1 MKEINEINIKLKQN
15 RLDILDGN
23 IYTHVTAPRLGDKPL
38 DLEMLVVRNCNN
50 IDPIPGESER
60 KPAILWLMGGAWIV
74 CPPVKV
80 MPFLI
85 WFARRGYVVAAAR
98 YRTTPEAAW
107 PAQIVDAKTAVRYLR
122 ANAEVFG
129 IDPAHIGVM
138 GLSAGGHL
146 TNMMAMNTDDWEKKD
161 WAEEDDSVQA
171 AVSLFGPADLRSCA
185 AQREANGLTPKY
197 HVKPLAPRLPEGA
210 EKKLPPLP
218 FEGSPEEL
226 LVGGPLAENPEI
238 AADADPT
245 THISEKS
252 APLLMFHGEQ
262 DTQVPYQQ
270 SVDLYKALQDAG
282 RPSELYLVPDADH
295 ADHHFFQKET
305 QEIILEFLDRYLKP
319 EEK

>member
-1 MKEINEINIKLKQN
+1 MKEINIELKQN

-23 IYTHVTAPRLGDKPL
+23 IYSRVEAPRLGDKTL

-50 IDPIPGESER
+50 IAAIPGEAEK

-80 MPFLI
+80 MPFLT

-107 PAQIVDAKTAVRYLR
+107 PAQIVDVKSAIRYLR
-122 ANAEVFG
+122 ANAESFG
-129 IDPAHIGVM
+129 IDPEHIAVM

-146 TNMMAMNTDDWEKKD
+146 TNVAAMNTDEWEKKD
-161 WAEEDDSVQA
+161 WTEESDEVQA
-171 AVSLFGPADLRSCA
+171 AVSLFGPADIRTCA
-185 AQREANGLTPKY
+185 AQRERNALKPKY
-197 HVKPLAPRLPEGA
+197 NVRPVEPRLPNGVERNRPA
-210 EKKLPPLP
+210 LP

-226 LVGGPLAENPEI
+226 LVGGPLSEYPEI
-238 AADADPT
+238 AADVDPA

-252 APLLMFHGEQ
+252 APLLMIHGLK

-270 SVDLYKALQDAG
+270 SVDLYHALQAAG
-282 RPSELYLVPDADH
+282 RPAELYLVKDADH
-295 ADHHFFQKET
+295 ADHHFFQEET
-305 QEIILEFLDRYLKP
+305 QEIILEFLDRYMK
-319 EEK
+319 